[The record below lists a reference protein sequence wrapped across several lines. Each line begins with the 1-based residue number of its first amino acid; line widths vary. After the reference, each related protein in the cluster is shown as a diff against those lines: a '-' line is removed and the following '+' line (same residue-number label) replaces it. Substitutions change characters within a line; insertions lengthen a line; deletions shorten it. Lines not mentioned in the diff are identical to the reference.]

1 MHVRLNAAAIL
12 SVMLFLSSCG
22 GRDEGYDQT
31 GYAAG
36 SDDTA
41 IFIRASQQYYRG
53 SLSSARSGFSGLVSM
68 FPDSPLGDDALL
80 AVRRIDSDLSGLV
93 DTASVIEHPP
103 AAGFPSLAL
112 VGTPL
117 ATDAMGRLET
127 LLIANDCYPRMIEDP
142 GAPSL
147 TLVLYPEGSLSGAQL
162 VADSVAAWLISH
174 STVTVQP
181 GGNILP
187 TVAPG
192 HQGVVLVVG
201 SDAVL
206 HPPRPGAQSI

>member
-1 MHVRLNAAAIL
+1 MHVRLTAAAIL
-12 SVMLFLSSCG
+12 SVLLFLASCG
-22 GRDEGYDQT
+22 GAKESYDQSGFAT
-31 GYAAG
+31 G
-36 SDDTA
+36 SDDTG

-68 FPDSPLGDDALL
+68 FPESPLTDDALL
-80 AVRRIDSDLSGLV
+80 AVRRIDSDLSGLS
-93 DTASVIEHPP
+93 DTASVIEDPP
-103 AAGFPSLAL
+103 VIGFPPLAL

-117 ATDAMGRLET
+117 AAGTMERLET
-127 LLIANDCYPRMIEDP
+127 LFISNDCYPRMIEDP

-147 TLVLYPEGSLSGAQL
+147 TLVLYPEGSLAGAQL

-181 GGNILP
+181 GGNILS

-206 HPPRPGAQSI
+206 QPPRPGAQSI